1 MRIVF
6 ALFCCLTVL
15 PVRAASTAVP
25 TPAAWTLT
33 LGFHSGERVAER
45 SDEIDRVDWKLP
57 KKRLEHFQAAG
68 VIIDEQQRI
77 TTIVQATIVS
87 VVHSVAVMQGQASI
101 TSVDV
106 PRHQTQV
113 TRSTFSAALAADNVT
128 VPATRLQIEDAAMS
142 GLPQAPVRLGQ
153 HWVTHMK
160 VDTTLGSGD
169 VEFDHTLAATD
180 NGLLEIS
187 IRGQGQITG
196 AEYHLPKLLPGT
208 IALSG
213 SAWYDPASK
222 LIVRESYA
230 IHNRLIKPMEG
241 EDSGFDERL
250 SVDTSTRS
258 VNP

>member
-1 MRIVF
+1 MRIVV

-15 PVRAASTAVP
+15 PVCAASIAAQA
-25 TPAAWTLT
+25 PAAWTLT
-33 LGFHSGERVAER
+33 LSFHSGERVAER

-57 KKRLEHFQAAG
+57 EKRLEHFQAAG
-68 VIIDEQQRI
+68 VIINEEQHI
-77 TTIVQATIVS
+77 TTTAQATIVS
-87 VVHSVAVMQGQASI
+87 VIHSVAVMQGQASI

-113 TRSTFSAALAADNVT
+113 TRSTFSAALAPNNVT

-142 GLPQAPVRLGQ
+142 SLPRDPVRLGQ
-153 HWVTHMK
+153 HWVTRVK

-169 VEFDHTLAATD
+169 VKFDHTLVGTG

-187 IRGQGQITG
+187 IRGQGEITG

-208 IALSG
+208 IALTG
-213 SAWYDPASK
+213 SAWYDPFSK

-241 EDSGFDERL
+241 EDSGFDEQL
-250 SVDTSTRS
+250 SVDTSTRR